1 MEADS
6 VSRRKLM
13 SILALDAGTTGV
25 TALIVSDTG
34 HITARGYKEFTQY
47 FPQSGWVEHD
57 PEEIWQAC
65 LAATEQALEQA
76 EVKIRCI
83 GVTNQRET
91 AVVWDRVDLSSP
103 AKAIVWQDRR
113 TSIFKDEL
121 DQKNTDDWIRIR
133 TGLNIDPYF
142 TASKFLWWQR
152 NLPDVWAGVDSGKYA
167 LGTID
172 SYLIARLT
180 GGQSHITD
188 ASNASRTQLMALG
201 TCQWDDELLEV
212 FGIPKTAL
220 PEITSSWGELAKTSP
235 AHFLGLDAPITGN
248 AGDQQAALFGQ
259 LAFNEGESKAT
270 YGTGA
275 FILANTAEK
284 VVESTHGL
292 LTTVAWQAPD
302 GKSTYALE
310 GSVFVAGAAVQW
322 LRDGLGIIDKASA
335 VEALARKTQG
345 SEGVV
350 FMSSLT
356 GLGAPFWQ
364 PDIRGSLFG
373 ITRGT
378 TDANIA
384 YATLEAIA
392 FQVKAVLDAMELD
405 MGSPIPALNVDGGA
419 AANDLLLQ
427 IQSDLIGKDVLR
439 ATNLESTGLGA
450 ALLAGLG
457 VGIWNSMEELA
468 ELNPTDK
475 SFSPKI
481 DRKASYVHWL
491 KALGATEWFHKN

>member
-1 MEADS
+1 
-6 VSRRKLM
+6 M

-25 TALIVSDTG
+25 TALVVGDEG
-34 HITARGYKEFTQY
+34 HITSRGYQEFTQY
-47 FPQSGWVEHD
+47 FPESGWVEHEPD
-57 PEEIWQAC
+57 EIWSAC
-65 LAATEQALEQA
+65 LEATKAALTGSKEQ
-76 EVKIRCI
+76 IRCI

-91 AVVWDRVDLSSP
+91 AVIWDREDLSSP
-103 AKAIVWQDRR
+103 TNAIVWQDRR
-113 TSIFKDEL
+113 TSVFKDEL
-121 DQKNTDDWIRIR
+121 DQKNTDDWIRLR

-152 NLPDVWAGVDSGKYA
+152 NLPDVWAGVEAGKYA

-180 GGQSHITD
+180 GGAAHITD
-188 ASNASRTQLMALG
+188 ASNASRTQLMALE
-201 TCQWDDELLEV
+201 TCQWDDELLQV
-212 FGIPKTAL
+212 FGIPKSAL
-220 PEITSSWGELAKTSP
+220 PEITPSWGSLATSSP
-235 AHFLGLDAPITGN
+235 EHFLGLDVPITGN

-259 LAFNEGESKAT
+259 LAFQKGESKAT

-275 FILANTAEK
+275 FILANTAETI
-284 VVESTHGL
+284 VESTQGL
-292 LTTVAWQAPD
+292 LTTVAWKAPA
-302 GKSTYALE
+302 GQTTYALE

-322 LRDGLGIIDKASA
+322 LRDGLGIIEKSSD
-335 VEALARKTQG
+335 VESLAEKTSG

-350 FMSSLT
+350 FMPALT

-405 MGSPIPALNVDGGA
+405 MGSSIPALNVDGGA

-427 IQSDLIGKDVLR
+427 IQADLIGKDVLR
-439 ATNLESTGLGA
+439 AQNLESTGLGA

-457 VGIWNSMEELA
+457 VGIWKNLEELA
-468 ELNPTDK
+468 ELNPTEA
-475 SFSPKI
+475 SFSPQQ
-481 DRKASYVHWL
+481 DRKASYTTWL